1 MDIKFWIDVYNKAK
15 YWVLGVIVLSI
26 SIGLILNPKEFWEI
40 FYIVIRVPF
49 KLLISIFYPAIFY
62 GFFTF
67 MVFYLWNPKMHVF
80 KWSKIFSITLL
91 YIILFNL
98 LELFKKT
105 FTS

>member
-1 MDIKFWIDVYNKAK
+1 MDVKFWINVYNTAK
-15 YWVLGVIVLSI
+15 YWVLGIIALGI

-49 KLLISIFYPAIFY
+49 GLLISIFYPAIFY

-67 MVFYLWNPKMHVF
+67 MIFYLWNPKNYPF
-80 KWSKIFSITLL
+80 KWSKVFSITLL
-91 YIILFNL
+91 YIILFNI
-98 LELFKKT
+98 LELLKKT